1 MSHAI
6 FCSVCDVNVE
16 FYPFDQQACQMKF
29 SSWTYDVTNIVVSEA
44 MVDIGHFNENP
55 EFFLE
60 DFYVTKTEE
69 FNDCCPLP
77 FSTLK
82 YVVQLQRQSKFAL
95 FFYVVPGILINI
107 CALLVFLLPVES
119 GEKVGLGVNSMLAMI
134 VFLIAMTENLPPT
147 EKLPLAGV
155 YYGVC
160 LSLVAINIAFSV
172 YVLNLNYTGL
182 RGFVVPRPMRRD
194 AAIVSTKVEILSN
207 SDNPDLPDHIREL
220 FPDFVPAANQPPPL
234 KDAYERRACSAV
246 EKLAALFEKQDSAS
260 VKAQRQSVIQD
271 EWKFVS
277 RTLDRLLVIVF
288 AVIALIFNVYLLAA
302 SPFGYKFEFCPLL
315 GGCDDMTEH
324 QVRDL
329 IKRIAEHTAT
339 GLLPSGVMSTGH

>member
-1 MSHAI
+1 MVTAEQRLADKLFAGYNKNIRPTTTGGEVTYVTFKISLLDIMEMDTRYRKLRINTELILLWTDVHLSWDPALFEGVETLRVAHHLIWTPDIILYNTAEPNYQSSILSTNAILSSEGKIELMSHAI

-107 CALLVFLLPVES
+107 C
-119 GEKVGLGVNSMLAMI
+119 
-134 VFLIAMTENLPPT
+134 
-147 EKLPLAGV
+147 GV

-234 KDAYERRACSAV
+234 KGMITDY
-246 EKLAALFEKQDSAS
+246 
-260 VKAQRQSVIQD
+260 
-271 EWKFVS
+271 
-277 RTLDRLLVIVF
+277 
-288 AVIALIFNVYLLAA
+288 
-302 SPFGYKFEFCPLL
+302 
-315 GGCDDMTEH
+315 
-324 QVRDL
+324 
-329 IKRIAEHTAT
+329 
-339 GLLPSGVMSTGH
+339 GLLTNYITNKHEW